1 MKNGSSVNWLL
12 IGVGTQLT
20 SMIAAGF
27 LLGYG
32 LDTWTNTRPLF
43 MVLFGGL
50 GFVGGLI
57 KVYQLLRDL

>member
-1 MKNGSSVNWLL
+1 MKKDSGANWIL

-32 LDTWTNTRPLF
+32 LDTWTDTRPLF
-43 MVLFGGL
+43 MIIFGCL

-57 KVYQLLRDL
+57 KVYELLRDL